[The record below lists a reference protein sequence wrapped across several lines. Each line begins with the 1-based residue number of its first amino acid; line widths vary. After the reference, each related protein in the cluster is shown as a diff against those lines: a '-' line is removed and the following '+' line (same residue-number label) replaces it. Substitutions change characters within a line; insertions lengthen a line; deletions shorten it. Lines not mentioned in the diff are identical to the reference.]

1 MWRRQRERDDR
12 TTKNWD
18 RGGWRGENKKNE
30 DGGSDLEG
38 KARWRDEGEIEDVG
52 RHRKKDEWDKTKPK
66 LGKSMVLEA
75 GGERRKID
83 CRETK

>member
-12 TTKNWD
+12 KNKETRKVWD

-38 KARWRDEGEIEDVG
+38 KA
-52 RHRKKDEWDKTKPK
+52 
-66 LGKSMVLEA
+66 
-75 GGERRKID
+75 
-83 CRETK
+83 